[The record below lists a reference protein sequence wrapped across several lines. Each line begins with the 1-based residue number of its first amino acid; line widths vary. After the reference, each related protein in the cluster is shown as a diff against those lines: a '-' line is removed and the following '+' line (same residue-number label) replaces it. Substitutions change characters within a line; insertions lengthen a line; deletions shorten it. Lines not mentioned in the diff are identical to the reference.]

1 MDTLEFLQTIYAEAD
16 RGFSQLFSLPS
27 ATATPID
34 VRNIIVPGMPAGEDI
49 YFSVGLS
56 AAPRTAKLSAADI
69 IGIPGLWV
77 DIDIAHPVAHA
88 KKNLPADVQQAM
100 SILPDEL
107 APSIIV
113 HSGYGIHAY
122 YLFREFW
129 YFDAP
134 EESEQAGALLIRLQA
149 YVRAQAQLQ
158 GWHVDST
165 PNLDRVLRLPGTLNI
180 KIKNSPVQAQVIESC
195 DTRYNPAEIADLV
208 PEIDITTGQ
217 RIRKTNFE
225 RRSTDGPAA
234 PMLQNCNFMVHAQL
248 NAKTLSYQEWLAALT
263 NLVRATDGVDA
274 AHQLSALDAARYN
287 PKQTDKKIDEVL
299 SAMHPQGCEY
309 IRRELGF
316 RGCPEGGCE
325 VNAPCAWSL
334 AKVPQAR
341 ALVRSISVPTP
352 EVVYSPAVTGALAI
366 VQKSSPVEY
375 DTFLQKCKGQLNIN
389 TLRSEVK
396 KQRIT
401 ESGLTVYDGG
411 ENVTESP
418 ESANNQV
425 VFGKFLNETV
435 NDLPIEFLQMPR
447 QSKTDAWT
455 FQPNGVQLRR
465 ITQNGEQ
472 FHRAAHVPI
481 LITERIYNIDSQME
495 KARVAFFTRRGW
507 RSLLLPKSTI
517 FSSRA
522 IMCLANAGL
531 TINED
536 QAKYLAKWLSA
547 LEAANA
553 DIIPEKQGV
562 SKLGWR
568 NSEKEFVLPGMISN
582 YTIDTGAE
590 SESMMG
596 SLDQVGDPAKWLEA
610 MQILRKKFRARFIL
624 AASFAAPLLK
634 IVGQRTFMIHNWGTT
649 ADGKTATL
657 QAALSVWGNPG
668 ELMLTFDNTK
678 TSLERMAE
686 FFTDLPLGINEYE
699 VVNDR
704 RRADAADSMVY
715 MVSEGKGRGR
725 ANKDGTRQRSA
736 SWRTVA
742 ITNGESP
749 ITRASS
755 KGGIITRVVELHGG
769 PLRGEEVFAS
779 SLYRILTKH
788 HGHAGPLFVGR
799 LLAENHESLADQYNI
814 TRMALREKHRDS
826 LEAHVDAV
834 ACIVLADYLSSQWI
848 FGSTEAEAGQQS
860 VQMGEQILAELVSKR
875 DASES
880 ERGWDWLQDW
890 VAAGKQRFEEYRLSA
905 DGTREYTNRS
915 TGQVHG
921 YIDETEIH
929 VIKTVLSDSLREA
942 GYSPEKLYRQW
953 AEENRIQYILR
964 PDGRRDY
971 GTKSRRFN
979 GSLPWV
985 ITIAKQG

>member
-1 MDTLEFLQTIYAEAD
+1 MDTLEFLRTIYAEAD
-16 RGFSQLFSLPS
+16 RGFSQMFSLPS
-27 ATATPID
+27 ATAVPINVAD
-34 VRNIIVPGMPAGEDI
+34 ITVPGFPVGEDI

-56 AAPRTAKLSAADI
+56 AEPKSAKLSSPDI

-77 DIDIAHPVAHA
+77 DIDIAHPQAHA
-88 KKNLPADVQQAM
+88 KKNLPSDVAEAM
-100 SILPDEL
+100 SILPDDL
-107 APSIIV
+107 APSLIV
-113 HSGYGIHAY
+113 HSGYGIHVY

-129 YFDAP
+129 YFDTP
-134 EESEQAGALLIRLQA
+134 EEAENAGSLLIRLQA
-149 YVRAQAQLQ
+149 FVRAQAQQ
-158 GWHVDST
+158 RGWHVDST
-165 PNLDRVLRLPGTLNI
+165 PNLDRVLRLPGTLNV
-180 KIKNSPVQAQVIESC
+180 KIPNSPVQAQVIEYC
-195 DTRYNPAEIADLV
+195 DTRYNPAEIAEAV

-217 RIRKTNFE
+217 RIRRTSFE
-225 RRSTDGPAA
+225 RRPTDGPAA
-234 PMLQNCNFMVHAQL
+234 AMLANCNFMVHCQL

-263 NLVRATDGVDA
+263 NLVRATDGIEA
-274 AHQLSALDAARYN
+274 AHQISALDPDRYDQ
-287 PKQTDKKIDEVL
+287 KQTDKKIDECL

-316 RGCPEGGCE
+316 QGCPDGGCD

-334 AKVPQAR
+334 AKAPQAR
-341 ALVRSISVPTP
+341 ALVRSISIPTP
-352 EVVYSPAVTGALAI
+352 DVVYSPAVTGALAI
-366 VQKSSPVEY
+366 VQKANPAEY
-375 DTFLQKCKGQLNIN
+375 DMFVQRCKGQLNIN

-396 KQRIT
+396 KQRIAD
-401 ESGLTVYDGG
+401 SGLTVYDGG
-411 ENVTESP
+411 ETVTETP
-418 ESANNQV
+418 ETANNQA
-425 VFGKFLNETV
+425 VFGKFLAETV
-435 NDLPIEFLQMPR
+435 NDLPINLAMPR

-455 FQPNGVQLRR
+455 FSPTGVLLRR
-465 ITQNGEQ
+465 IAQNGEQ

-495 KARVAFFTRRGW
+495 KARVAFLTRRGW

-553 DIIPEKQGV
+553 EIIPEKQGV

-568 NSEKEFVLPGMISN
+568 NAEREFVLPGMISN
-582 YTIDTGAE
+582 YTVDTGAE
-590 SESMMG
+590 SESMIG
-596 SLDQVGDPAKWLEA
+596 SIGQSGDPDKWLEA
-610 MQILRKKFRARFIL
+610 MTHLRKKFRARFIL

-657 QAALSVWGNPG
+657 LAALSVWGDPG

-704 RRADAADSMVY
+704 RRADSADSMVY

-769 PLRGEEVFAS
+769 PLRGDEVFAS
-779 SLYRILTKH
+779 SLYRILAKH

-799 LLAENHESLADQYNI
+799 LLAENHESLADQYNA

-834 ACIVLADYLSSQWI
+834 ACVVLADYLASQWI
-848 FGSTEAEAGQQS
+848 FGATEAEAGQQS
-860 VQMGEQILAELVSKR
+860 IMMGESILSELISKR

-890 VAAGKQRFEEYRLSA
+890 VAANRQRFEEFRLSA

-915 TGQVHG
+915 NGQCHG

-929 VIKTVLSDSLREA
+929 IIKTVLSDALRDA
-942 GYSPEKLYRQW
+942 GYSPDKLYRQW
-953 AEENRIQYILR
+953 AEENRIQYVQR
-964 PDGRRDY
+964 SDGRRDY
-971 GTKSRRFN
+971 GTKTRRFN

-985 ITIAKQG
+985 ITIVKQ